1 MLMQCYS
8 MRGLDAVAGLNIAS
22 TISNVFNVVYLAMGS
37 SVAIIIGQLLGAGKM
52 EEARETNTRL
62 LSFTVCICTAVG
74 VVLGLVSP
82 LFPLFYNTTD
92 EVRGLAAS
100 LIRVVALFMPMHAFI
115 HASYFTLRSGGRTVI
130 TFLFDSVFIWAFSLP
145 VVFVLSRFSTLPII
159 PLYFTGQFLE
169 IVKCVIGFILVKK
182 GVWIQNIVS
191 EEKTVC

>member
-1 MLMQCYS
+1 MATDKPKGRPTKVLM
-8 MRGLDAVAGLNIAS
+8 RLWR
-22 TISNVFNVVYLAMGS
+22 YLRRYRW
-37 SVAIIIGQLLGAGKM
+37 IIISAS
-52 EEARETNTRL
+52 L
-62 LSFTVCICTAVG
+62 LSVLSN
-74 VVLGLVSP
+74 VLGLVSP